1 MPSAVLES
9 QFKHFGATTSVLE
22 FNETFKSLEINET
35 DSQENTISN
44 IYSKKLYEVQK
55 YLTISDHGYLGYVVM
70 INEQFW
76 NKLPLDIQQQIQRAM
91 DDTTKWLWIKSN
103 ELNQE
108 QLREI
113 QQKSNID
120 IYTLSDKEKKEW
132 MDEMT
137 VIYPEF
143 ESTIGTELMTKMEK
157 IREKYLKE

>member
-1 MPSAVLES
+1 MQSWKANSSILER
-9 QFKHFGATTSVLE
+9 QLRQLE

-70 INEQFW
+70 INKPFW

-108 QLREI
+108 QL
-113 QQKSNID
+113 KGN
-120 IYTLSDKEKKEW
+120 
-132 MDEMT
+132 
-137 VIYPEF
+137 PA
-143 ESTIGTELMTKMEK
+143 K
-157 IREKYLKE
+157 IEYRHL

>member
-1 MPSAVLES
+1 
-9 QFKHFGATTSVLE
+9 
-22 FNETFKSLEINET
+22 
-35 DSQENTISN
+35 
-44 IYSKKLYEVQK
+44 
-55 YLTISDHGYLGYVVM
+55 M

-108 QLREI
+108 QLKEI

-120 IYTLSDKEKKEW
+120 IYTLSDEEKKEW

-143 ESTIGTELMTKMEK
+143 ESTIGNELMTKMEK
-157 IREKYLKE
+157 IREKYLKDN

>member
-1 MPSAVLES
+1 
-9 QFKHFGATTSVLE
+9 
-22 FNETFKSLEINET
+22 
-35 DSQENTISN
+35 
-44 IYSKKLYEVQK
+44 VQK

-70 INEQFW
+70 INKPFW

-108 QLREI
+108 QLKEI

-120 IYTLSDKEKKEW
+120 IYKLSDEEKKEW

-157 IREKYLKE
+157 IREKHLKE